1 MKRIIQNITVLCL
14 LLFAFNMQ
22 AQSAKQA
29 LTEAEIQSEVAKE
42 IKMPAHNK
50 NATEAE
56 RKAYIKA
63 CKETEVKMHQ
73 AKATR
78 RAANKNAKK
87 PN

>member
-1 MKRIIQNITVLCL
+1 MKRMIQNITLLCL

-22 AQSAKQA
+22 AQSAKQT
-29 LTEAEIQSEVAKE
+29 LTEAEIQKEVAKE

-50 NATEAE
+50 NATAAE

-63 CKETEVKMHQ
+63 CKEAEAKRNQ
-73 AKATR
+73 AKVTR